1 MGLFFRLT
9 FAIGLLL
16 PALVLLKGAQWIC
29 PEIKER
35 SQPQGEGT
43 ACWLDAAEGWEDRV
57 Q

>member
-35 SQPQGEGT
+35 QPLAEGT
-43 ACWLDAAEGWEDRV
+43 ACWLDAAEGWENRV